1 MIQPPKSN
9 PIPQSTH
16 LERYILTDKS
26 GHSAFWSHL
35 EDALAVRRAESLNR
49 QCTIS
54 EPLGPCSIS
63 RNGTIAV
70 NFGANDY
77 LGLSW
82 HPEVRQAA
90 LEASRTFQK
99 FGSGASPLV
108 TGQTQQHAKLRQAI
122 AKFKNSE
129 DAIVF
134 SSGYAANVGTVAS
147 LAGKE
152 DIIFSDSLNHA
163 SLIDGCRLSRAQV
176 VIYPHCDYLALR
188 KLVQQNRQRSRF
200 AFIAT
205 DSVFSMDGDL
215 APLAEITTLCEEFDL
230 HCILDD
236 AHATGVY
243 GTNGQGL
250 AEHLSIVSNRI
261 ISVGTLSKA
270 LGCMGG
276 FVAGPSVLIEW
287 LTNFARSWVYSTAS
301 TIPNAAAVCKAIS
314 LAQAM
319 RTERIQLAKQAIDLR
334 AHLNRLGFRVGA
346 GDSPIIP
353 VYINDPKQVLRTSE
367 ELLQMGFYVP
377 AIRPPTVPENGSLL
391 RISLSVSH
399 TEREISQLIGALE
412 RTNSAI
418 RSAGHLSTRDG

>member
-1 MIQPPKSN
+1 M
-9 PIPQSTH
+9 
-16 LERYILTDKS
+16 TDKS
-26 GHSAFWSHL
+26 SHSAFWSHL
-35 EDALAVRRAESLNR
+35 EAALEIRHAKSLNR
-49 QCTIS
+49 KCSIT
-54 EPLGPCSIS
+54 EPLGPTTIS
-63 RNGTIAV
+63 RNGTNAV

-77 LGLSW
+77 LGLCW

-90 LEASRTFQK
+90 FEASQLLQK

-108 TGQTQQHAKLRQAI
+108 TGQTPQHAKLRQSI
-122 AKFKNSE
+122 AEFKNCQ

-134 SSGYAANVGTVAS
+134 SSGYAANVGTVAA
-147 LAGKE
+147 LASKE

-163 SLIDGCRLSRAQV
+163 SLIDGCRLSRAQIM
-176 VIYPHCDYLALR
+176 IYPHCDKEALR
-188 KLVQQNRQRSRF
+188 QLVQQNRHRGRF

-215 APLAEITTLCEEFDL
+215 APLAEIAELCDEFDL
-230 HCILDD
+230 HCILDE

-243 GTNGQGL
+243 GANGQGL
-250 AEHLSIVSNRI
+250 AEHLNLSSNRI
-261 ISVGTLSKA
+261 VSIGTLSKA
-270 LGCMGG
+270 LGCVGG

-301 TIPNAAAVCKAIS
+301 TIPNAAAACKAIA

-319 RTERIQLAKQAIDLR
+319 TTERILLAEQAEKLRDRLSQL
-334 AHLNRLGFRVGA
+334 NYRVGC

-353 VYINDPKQVLRTSE
+353 VYINDPTQVLLMSE
-367 ELLQMGFYVP
+367 RLLQMGVYVP

-399 TEREISQLIGALE
+399 LDAEVDTLVKAFESVRIV
-412 RTNSAI
+412 T
-418 RSAGHLSTRDG
+418 